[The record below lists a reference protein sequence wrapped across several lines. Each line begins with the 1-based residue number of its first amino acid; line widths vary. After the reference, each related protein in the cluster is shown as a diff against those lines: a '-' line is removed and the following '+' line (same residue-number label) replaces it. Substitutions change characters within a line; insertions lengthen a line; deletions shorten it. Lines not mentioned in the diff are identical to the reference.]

1 MTARAIERLAL
12 YFGAE
17 QTRQGL
23 LARAALGAESP
34 RDAET
39 TRSVR
44 AALEAE
50 IRPDGSVGGSA
61 LPTMWR
67 VHELADLG
75 RGGGDQ
81 SIRALMRWLLAL
93 QGKPGAFGEG
103 CDKERHAKR
112 ACEHYV
118 QGFFALA
125 PPTVRLAPVTFPN
138 GKVFRAEPAARYAL
152 SCMALRAALR
162 TGSGDRPSVDR
173 HIRSLTALA
182 SGWTTWT
189 GFFAPDSIVAGMH
202 ALAHAGPAQRP
213 VVAAL
218 VALVAKHQDAA
229 GVMAQCRSLSH
240 AGGAP
245 RHGTARSSRVG
256 APRRPG
262 AHGAATR
269 RRNVWRH
276 GPAGA
281 RVDRFARIALGRRAR
296 MTDRFRLTALSHGA
310 GCACKLG
317 SLELA
322 EVLRHVPGVSDARVL
337 VDAATRDDAAVF
349 RMTEARALVATVDFF
364 TPIVDDAA
372 TWGAIAATNA
382 LSDVYAMGGIAPLR
396 AQPRGLAAR
405 QGALRA
411 AR

>member
-1 MTARAIERLAL
+1 MTGRAIDRLAL

-23 LARAALGAESP
+23 LARAALGTESP

-67 VHELADLG
+67 VHELKDLG

-162 TGSGDRPSVDR
+162 TGSGDHPSVDR

-229 GVMAQCRSLSH
+229 GAWPNADLFHTLEALLATGLPEARESVRRAVPALTERQRADGTFGGMAQQ
-240 AGGAP
+240 
-245 RHGTARSSRVG
+245 
-256 APRRPG
+256 
-262 AHGAATR
+262 
-269 RRNVWRH
+269 
-276 GPAGA
+276 
-281 RVDRFARIALGRRAR
+281 
-296 MTDRFRLTALSHGA
+296 
-310 GCACKLG
+310 
-317 SLELA
+317 E
-322 EVLRHVPGVSDARVL
+322 
-337 VDAATRDDAAVF
+337 
-349 RMTEARALVATVDFF
+349 RAL
-364 TPIVDDAA
+364 I
-372 TWGAIAATNA
+372 G
-382 LSDVYAMGGIAPLR
+382 LR
-396 AQPRGLAAR
+396 ALLWAGEPV
-405 QGALRA
+405 
-411 AR
+411 